1 MYSKL
6 QLHRFADYVLLF
18 NPISQTKLL
27 DVYVETLLQVAFV
40 RTVLSE
46 EFVIQNYHLCLVSY
60 GTDCD

>member
-27 DVYVETLLQVAFV
+27 DVYVEALLQVAFV
-40 RTVLSE
+40 RTVLS